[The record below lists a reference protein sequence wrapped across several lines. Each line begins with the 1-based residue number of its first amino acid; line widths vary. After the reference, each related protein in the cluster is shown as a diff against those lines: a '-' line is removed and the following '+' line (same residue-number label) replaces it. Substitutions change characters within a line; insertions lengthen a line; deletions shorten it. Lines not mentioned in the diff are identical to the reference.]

1 MHAKNDWLTGM
12 PSHTR
17 TIRRNRASP
26 WYRITSTMGDL
37 IRIDYYN
44 SPLPIDRSRYR
55 LQSLQ
60 ARACALRASLS
71 FSLSLPLSRLPSLTA
86 SLRLYFS
93 VLNTVADAV
102 EYI

>member
-1 MHAKNDWLTGM
+1 
-12 PSHTR
+12 
-17 TIRRNRASP
+17 
-26 WYRITSTMGDL
+26 MGDL

-71 FSLSLPLSRLPSLTA
+71 LSPSRLPSLTA
-86 SLRLYFS
+86 SLHLYFS